1 MKEGRENESHLG
13 TVEEDEMKELL
24 LTIDL
29 SVVMMME
36 CLLFYVPYIRLDNEL
51 HWEYG
56 LKILVL

>member
-36 CLLFYVPYIRLDNEL
+36 CLLFYVPYIRLDNKL
-51 HWEYG
+51 D
-56 LKILVL
+56 